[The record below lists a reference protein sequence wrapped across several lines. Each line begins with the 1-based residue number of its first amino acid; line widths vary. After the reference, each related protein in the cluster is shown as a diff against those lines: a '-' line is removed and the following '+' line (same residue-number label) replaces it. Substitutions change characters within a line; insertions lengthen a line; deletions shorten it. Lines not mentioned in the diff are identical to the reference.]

1 MAVGKRRI
9 RVGETG
15 KGKLAVVIHRMVGS
29 VNLQELSPTF
39 MTSSTRF
46 IKAFKEFDAYNSG
59 DPNVEE
65 FEGRAYPKELLY
77 ALRMT
82 EQLDH
87 FAPES
92 PEEIQLAVRCQHIG
106 RWEIPRS
113 SYPMDRKG
121 YLQWRNT
128 LKFHHAK
135 IASEILEKCGYENEI
150 IEKVKFLLLKKEL
163 NKDAGTQLVEDVI
176 CLVFVHYYL
185 DEFASRHEDEKVID
199 ILKKTMKKMSP
210 RAIEQVGKLPLREKI
225 KVLIGSAAQ

>member
-1 MAVGKRRI
+1 
-9 RVGETG
+9 
-15 KGKLAVVIHRMVGS
+15 
-29 VNLQELSPTF
+29 
-39 MTSSTRF
+39 MTPSTRF
-46 IKAFKEFDAYNSG
+46 IKAFEEFDAYNSS

-65 FEGRAYPKELLY
+65 FEGRVYPKELLY

-82 EQLDH
+82 EQLER

-92 PEEIQLAVRCQHIG
+92 PEEIRLAVRCQHIG

-113 SYPMDRKG
+113 SYPMERKG

-135 IASEILEKCGYENEI
+135 VAGEILARCGYESEL

-163 NKDAGTQLVEDVI
+163 NKDASTQLVEDVI

-185 DEFASRHEDEKVID
+185 EEFASRHEDEKVVD
-199 ILKKTMKKMSP
+199 ILKKTMKKMSS
-210 RAIEQVGKLPLREKI
+210 RAIGQVGALPLPDRI
-225 KVLIGSAAQ
+225 KMLIAKAAQ